1 MLDRWFG
8 VKVHHYLHIL
18 GMMVLAFGL
27 PMNKVL
33 MSIGAIWG
41 ISNLLLEGEFKQY
54 WENCRKNNLYLLL
67 LAVFVLHIIG
77 LLWSENMTYGLHD
90 LKVKLPLFVVPIAL
104 VAHPIQKKEE
114 IHLILLTFLLSLL
127 ICSGIN
133 FNFYL
138 TSISAND
145 PERFREMALFV
156 SHIRFAI
163 LIVIGFVISIYFTW
177 KYPKWRWLFA
187 LLSMW
192 FLTYTF
198 YSQVISGL
206 LSLFAAF
213 LFFAVFLGWK
223 YRWLKIGLISL
234 LIVSAVL
241 GSLFI
246 QNLRT
251 GQKSIQSIEL
261 VKRTAQGHVYYH
273 DTVNAVYEQGRPIYI
288 HISEEELKADWHKY
302 SKLDY
307 NGKDAKGN
315 TLKETLFRYMTAKN
329 LKKDAIGLSN
339 LSKSDV
345 KNIENGLASPSLR
358 KKGVLSRINALRYQ
372 IENSND
378 PNGQS
383 LLQRIEYWKTGIKII
398 QENPV
403 IGVGTGDVQ
412 DVFNSQY
419 EKEKTLL
426 LPEYWFR
433 AHNMFITIQITFGI
447 FGSALFIAFLFSF
460 LKKNYEAR
468 NILAFCLFGVIVA
481 SFFIEDTLETQAG
494 VSLFSLFFGLFLNTE
509 KDLTSEKT
517 MH

>member
-8 VKVHHYLHIL
+8 VKTHHYLHIL

-41 ISNLLLEGEFKQY
+41 ISNLFLEGKFKQY
-54 WENCRKNNLYLLL
+54 WENCKKNNLYLLL
-67 LAVFVLHIIG
+67 LTFFVLHAIG
-77 LLWSENMTYGLHD
+77 LFWSENIAYGLHD
-90 LKVKLPLFVVPIAL
+90 LKVKLPLFAIPIAL
-104 VAHPIQKKEE
+104 VAHPIQKKAE
-114 IHLILLTFLLSLL
+114 INLILLTFLLSLI

-133 FNFYL
+133 FNFYI
-138 TSISAND
+138 TSISLDA
-145 PERFREMALFV
+145 PERFREMSLFV

-163 LIVIGFVISIYFTW
+163 LIVIGFVISAYFAW
-177 KYPKWRWLFA
+177 KMPKRKWSFA
-187 LLSMW
+187 LLSIW

-206 LSLFAAF
+206 LSLLAAF
-213 LFFAVFLGWK
+213 LFFALFLGWK
-223 YRWLKIGLISL
+223 YKWLKVGLFSL
-234 LIVSAVL
+234 LVVSAVL

-246 QNLRT
+246 QNLRS

-261 VKRTAQGHVYYH
+261 VQRTAQGHVYYH
-273 DTVNAVYEQGRPIYI
+273 DTVNTVYEQGQPIYI
-288 HISEEELKADWHKY
+288 HISEEELKVDWHKY

-307 NGKDAKGN
+307 NGKDAKGHA
-315 TLKETLFRYMTAKN
+315 LKETLFRYMTAKN
-329 LKKDAIGLSN
+329 LKKDAIGLRQ
-339 LSKSDV
+339 LSKSDIT
-345 KNIENGLASPSLR
+345 NIENGLASPLLL

-372 IENSND
+372 IENSSD

-383 LLQRIEYWKTGIKII
+383 LLQRLEYWKTGIKII
-398 QENPV
+398 QENLI

-412 DVFNSQY
+412 DEFNAQY
-419 EKEKTLL
+419 EKEQTLL
-426 LPEYWFR
+426 QPEYWFR
-433 AHNMFITIQITFGI
+433 AHNMFMTIQITFGI
-447 FGSALFIAFLFSF
+447 FGSALFISFLFFF

-468 NILAFCLFGVIVA
+468 NILAFCLFGVIVV
-481 SFFIEDTLETQAG
+481 SFFIEDTLETQTG
-494 VSLFSLFFGLFLNTE
+494 VSLFSLFFGLFLQPE